1 MIKKLKNFYKN
12 NRIYS
17 ILMII
22 SLFCLILMVSGV
34 VIYFVNQTVSSP
46 YGNRLDGIKNHNID
60 SSIEDLKKYYKDS
73 KGVTNSNVRVQGR
86 IIYIDVEMEKTTSN
100 EAIQNLAVGCL
111 EKIPDTEKTY
121 YDIQFIFKR
130 ECLTPYL
137 GSKSAS
143 NTVISWANYSVDT
156 TTSTTTKKK

>member
-22 SLFCLILMVSGV
+22 SLFCLILMASGV

-73 KGVTNSNVRVQGR
+73 KGVTNS
-86 IIYIDVEMEKTTSN
+86 
-100 EAIQNLAVGCL
+100 
-111 EKIPDTEKTY
+111 P
-121 YDIQFIFKR
+121 
-130 ECLTPYL
+130 
-137 GSKSAS
+137 
-143 NTVISWANYSVDT
+143 ISF
-156 TTSTTTKKK
+156 

>member
-1 MIKKLKNFYKN
+1 MA
-12 NRIYS
+12 
-17 ILMII
+17 
-22 SLFCLILMVSGV
+22 SGV

-46 YGNRLDGIKNHNID
+46 YGNRLDDIKNHNID
-60 SSIEDLKKYYKDS
+60 SVVEDLKNYYKDG
-73 KGVTNSNVRVQGR
+73 KGVTKLNVRVQGR

-111 EKIPDTEKTY
+111 EKIPENEKTY

-130 ECLTPYL
+130 EGLTPYL

-156 TTSTTTKKK
+156 TTTSTTTKKK